1 MGKLRRIVGVLG
13 VLALVTALMTTA
25 ALAQVEREQIG
36 DLRGQRE
43 VLARDA
49 AEVAKQVDALFAD
62 DDALVAAIAELD
74 GYAELQSTRI
84 EAAEKSIAAALAEA
98 VAAQAEADWLTEEIE
113 AVRERLRQHAIDV
126 FVQPPTD
133 ILEQLSTSSL
143 NDNAVRLFLIDLAI
157 GNELEITDELRTSEA
172 QLEVVRRRAVDRA
185 EEAERE
191 RLAQQQRLVELEDAR
206 AVAREL
212 RAEVQSR
219 IDQWRRDAAE
229 IERVDKEMESEIFA
243 IEEQLRRAEAE
254 RRRREE
260 EARRRAVEEERR
272 AHEAANGPFELVA
285 WPGDGEKTSGFGP
298 RVHPIYGSVRQHQG
312 IDLDGDT
319 GDPVRAA
326 RSGEVILAGSRSGY
340 GNTIVIYHGLGYST
354 LYAHLSSIAVEVGD
368 QVTSGERI
376 GAIGSSGLSTGPHL
390 HFELRVDGRAVD
402 PSPLLP

>member
-1 MGKLRRIVGVLG
+1 MLG

-62 DDALVAAIAELD
+62 DDALVAAIEELD

-113 AVRERLRQHAIDV
+113 AVRERLRQRAIDV

-143 NDNAVRLFLIDLAI
+143 NDNAVRLFLIGLAI

-185 EEAERE
+185 DEAGRE

-206 AVAREL
+206 VVAREL
-212 RAEVQSR
+212 RAEVESR
-219 IDQWRRDAAE
+219 IDQWRREAAE

-298 RVHPIYGSVRQHQG
+298 RVHPIYGSARQHQG
-312 IDLDGDT
+312 IDLDGNT
-319 GDPVRAA
+319 GDRVRAA

-354 LYAHLSSIAVEVGD
+354 LYGHLNSIEVVAGE
-368 QVTSGERI
+368 QVASGERI
-376 GAIGSSGLSTGPHL
+376 GTIGSTGLSTGPHL
-390 HFELRVDGRAVD
+390 HFELRIDGRAVD
-402 PSPLLP
+402 PSPFLP